1 MRYAV
6 EADSKILF
14 NISTPLLPAV
24 LVIHLDCSGVS
35 CPILEISAAEVL
47 PSLQCN

>member
-1 MRYAV
+1 MLL
-6 EADSKILF
+6 KQTQKF
-14 NISTPLLPAV
+14 NLIFPPPLLPAV